1 MWIPKLQSMEFQS
14 PELNHAEIYSRLKGF
29 YNFVIGSSGMQA
41 KEESKRL
48 DIEKIRASLNG
59 GGCKLYI
66 LSHKKQK
73 HLILEY
79 PNPQN
84 EIYKNPNLVRSFSQ
98 WRFYLLPPSEY
109 FVFSNGAK
117 INMADFRIDKVVSE
131 KDLYDQLVDHKDK
144 LSADYKIQKIN
155 LSLED
160 YASLKTNYV
169 RNEGQVDWG
178 LNEYSD
184 PIDFDPEVKRSPAS
198 EAKPARTFEY
208 RGRKII
214 LSKTEFDRF
223 LKEVIAWYKKPGAD
237 SAKTDMTIRG
247 FLMKLQLDLNEQGI
261 ADPEIKEVLMAFL
274 SLYPNLSERYR
285 R

>member
-1 MWIPKLQSMEFQS
+1 MWQ
-14 PELNHAEIYSRLKGF
+14 R
-29 YNFVIGSSGMQA
+29 
-41 KEESKRL
+41 
-48 DIEKIRASLNG
+48 
-59 GGCKLYI
+59 
-66 LSHKKQK
+66 
-73 HLILEY
+73 
-79 PNPQN
+79 
-84 EIYKNPNLVRSFSQ
+84 
-98 WRFYLLPPSEY
+98 
-109 FVFSNGAK
+109 
-117 INMADFRIDKVVSE
+117 E

-169 RNEGQVDWG
+169 RKEGQVDWG

-184 PIDFDPEVKRSPAS
+184 PIDFDPEVKRSPTS

-261 ADPEIKEVLMAFL
+261 ADPEIKEVLMAFFL
-274 SLYPNLSERYR
+274 FIPIFQKDTEDN
-285 R
+285 